1 MDQQQEPRPAGRVSR
16 LSEIRRRRRRRHQL
30 MLAGAILA
38 VALVLA
44 GTAGVYGSAMVGL
57 GDVLDTVRI
66 WLQPGQG
73 FPVRTGVR
81 EALSVQEVNGGFAL
95 LGSQDLQ
102 VYSDTGRQLRTVQ
115 HGYARPGL
123 AAGGD
128 HLCLY
133 SRGGYEL
140 RVESRSQ
147 TLYTGSYANS
157 ILLCDMS
164 GNDSLA
170 VLTTSTR
177 GTADLIVYDS
187 RFRQIYGWQMTEAEG
202 DPLALA
208 FAPDN
213 RRLAVGTIRAQD
225 GQLQAQVHLLDLNS
239 DEVAASWQAPGSLLL
254 ALEWLDSGKL
264 LAVFDD
270 HASVFSTKGEELAR
284 LDYAGG
290 EQPADLS
297 VCGRT
302 AALLL
307 DSGGVDGQGR
317 LLLLNDSLET
327 RAEIP
332 VQEADSLVCGRSA
345 VYCLA
350 GSSVSCYDFSG
361 ELLWRQ
367 ATAAAPQALLV
378 RGSRALLF
386 SAETV
391 QWVPE
396 EDAA

>member
-1 MDQQQEPRPAGRVSR
+1 MDQQQPPRPAGRVSR
-16 LSEIRRRRRRRHQL
+16 LSEIRRRRRRRHRL
-30 MLAGAILA
+30 LLAGAILA

-44 GTAGVYGSAMVGL
+44 GVAGVYGSAMVGL
-57 GDVLDTVRI
+57 GDVLDSVRI

-81 EALSVQEVNGGFAL
+81 EVLSVQEVNGGFAV

-102 VYSDTGRQLRTVQ
+102 VYSDTGRQLRGIQ

-123 AAGGD
+123 AAGGS

-147 TLYTGSYANS
+147 TLYTNSYASS

-170 VLTTSTR
+170 VLTASNR
-177 GTADLIVYDS
+177 GTAELTVYDS
-187 RFRQIYGWQMTEAEG
+187 RFRPIYGWQMTDTEG

-213 RRLAVGTIRAQD
+213 RRLAVGAIRAQD
-225 GQLQAQVHLLDLNS
+225 GRLVSQLHLLDLNS
-239 DEVAASWQAPGSLLL
+239 DEVAASYQAAGSLLL
-254 ALEWLDSGKL
+254 AVEWLDSGKL

-270 HASVFSTKGEELAR
+270 FAAVLSAKGEELAR
-284 LDYAGG
+284 LDWAGG
-290 EQPADLS
+290 EQPAGLS

-302 AALLL
+302 AAVLL
-307 DSGGVDGQGR
+307 DSGGLDGQGR
-317 LLLLNDSLET
+317 LLILNDSLEA

-332 VQEADSLVCGRSA
+332 VQEAARVVCGRSA
-345 VYCLA
+345 AYCLDS
-350 GSSVSCYDFSG
+350 GSVSCYDLAG

-367 ATAAAPQALLV
+367 ACASTPQALLI
-378 RGSRALLF
+378 RGGRALLF
-386 SAETV
+386 AGETAD
-391 QWVPE
+391 WVPAE
-396 EDAA
+396 EG